1 MEPNNYDQR
10 LDNIAASLFKGSNDG
25 SSDGGSGNDLLN
37 NLKGILGDTF
47 SEENLRGL
55 GNQIKSTFNEHI
67 NEENLSNLGEEIKSM
82 FQDNLNQ
89 DQINKVLNY
98 AKGTLG
104 SEDKTGKVSGLIQCL
119 QNDINDPTCFEMDG
133 NTSAHST
140 AFSIQVKSN
149 LKRFN

>member
-25 SSDGGSGNDLLN
+25 SSDDGSGNVFSH
-37 NLKGILGDTF
+37 LKGILGDTF

-104 SEDKTGKVSGLIQCL
+104 SEDKTGKVSELIQCL

-133 NTSAHST
+133 NTST
-140 AFSIQVKSN
+140 AFSIQVK
-149 LKRFN
+149 